1 MGDQDKGIFIVLEI
15 PFQPL
20 DMLHIQIV
28 CRLVEEQDIRLF
40 KKKFSEKD
48 LCSLSSGELIDIL
61 VKSDLIETEGASD
74 LLHFGVDNI
83 EIMRHQKVLDRSEF
97 LHHGVHLVLRSIPHL
112 RTDIVHLLFHL
123 KKEGECA
130 L

>member
-20 DMLHIQIV
+20 DMLHIQIIG
-28 CRLVEEQDIRLF
+28 RLIQKQDIRFFQKQLA
-40 KKKFSEKD
+40 EQY
-48 LCSLSSGELIDIL
+48 LRSLSARKLRDIL
-61 VKSDLIETEGASD
+61 IQSDLIETEGASD

-97 LHHGVHLVLRSIPHL
+97 LHHGVHLFLRSIPHL
-112 RTDIVHLLFHL
+112 RTDVIHLLFHL